1 MQQDGGGAA
10 GGRGEAPEGKNPDGP
25 GPSGVAPEGKDGLPH
40 ANERSGGNDATEYTV
55 VTHARDDKLADMREE
70 DHYYYKDSRGQAWRA
85 PSPQKFDINATLC
98 SNITFS
104 CDGEPIR
111 ETPLNFALGLK
122 GEPHDP
128 AAVQQVLD
136 APGVDVNAT
145 DKFGQTALLLQCMRG
160 RSLNVKLL
168 LADPRVNPNLACSEG
183 NTPLNFAAC
192 HGADRCVEVLL
203 ADGRVDV
210 SLTNAASQ
218 TPLVSACTQLVM
230 SMGQVGASEGN
241 DPTRTLVN
249 MLKSRRISPSMLV
262 NGIVFMRRIM
272 PTPRMAAAAEAGGEP
287 LRPGQK
293 AFCLLVPILEAQ
305 LKGDFRCVRTATSSP
320 PTWTSTGVEGAARL
334 DTAIRKSAMCCTG
347 RRGTRKSAS
356 GSRRKRRPRRRRRGR
371 YKFLYP
377 IGRAGTKLSL
387 EGAVVLEG
395 EEGVAKLGEPEVGVE
410 AARSRKRRGRR
421 GRRTVVVE
429 W

>member
-203 ADGRVDV
+203 ADERVDV

-305 LKGDFRCVRTATSSP
+305 LKGDFRWCAYCYQLTPDVDLDRCGGCSQVGYCDKKECHVLHWKAGHKKECKRFKAEAKAAAEAAGPVQVFVPDREGRYQAFVGGGGSDGGGRGSGEVGGAGGGGGG
-320 PTWTSTGVEGAARL
+320 STKPKEKGKKG
-334 DTAIRKSAMCCTG
+334 K
-347 RRGTRKSAS
+347 KN
-356 GSRRKRRPRRRRRGR
+356 RRR
-371 YKFLYP
+371 
-377 IGRAGTKLSL
+377 
-387 EGAVVLEG
+387 
-395 EEGVAKLGEPEVGVE
+395 
-410 AARSRKRRGRR
+410 
-421 GRRTVVVE
+421 
-429 W
+429 